1 MAAFEEKDKNYQ
13 NLALDI
19 RLLTDKCKEQQRTL
33 LTSSIVYKELDKLA
47 NQNVPGDNRTLLS
60 DRHWKRICNDIN
72 TLFPKLRPFVFGLC
86 PDLSDSDWRYCC
98 FLMYGFDTN
107 SEAHLLNITPESARK
122 KHLRLRQKLHITLP
136 EQYTLCNYLTEKTL

>member
-1 MAAFEEKDKNYQ
+1 M
-13 NLALDI
+13 
-19 RLLTDKCKEQQRTL
+19 L
-33 LTSSIVYKELDKLA
+33 LTSSLVYKELDKLA

-107 SEAHLLNITPESARK
+107 SEAHLRFYRYCPWIAHTNLLAKYHRATEQEERQVTYTPKFGSEAF
-122 KHLRLRQKLHITLP
+122 HL
-136 EQYTLCNYLTEKTL
+136 